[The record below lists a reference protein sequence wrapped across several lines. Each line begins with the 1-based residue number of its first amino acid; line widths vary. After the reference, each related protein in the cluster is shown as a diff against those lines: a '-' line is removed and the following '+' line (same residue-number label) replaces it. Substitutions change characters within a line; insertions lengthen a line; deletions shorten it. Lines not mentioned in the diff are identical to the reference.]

1 MNFGKSAK
9 LALSFPNII
18 PIEKPLININ
28 DIPLNPF
35 WVTGFVEAD
44 GSFYIN
50 IDKKTNKMRPGA
62 SIGLNEREKFLLV

>member
-35 WVTGFVEAD
+35 WVTGFV
-44 GSFYIN
+44 
-50 IDKKTNKMRPGA
+50 
-62 SIGLNEREKFLLV
+62 